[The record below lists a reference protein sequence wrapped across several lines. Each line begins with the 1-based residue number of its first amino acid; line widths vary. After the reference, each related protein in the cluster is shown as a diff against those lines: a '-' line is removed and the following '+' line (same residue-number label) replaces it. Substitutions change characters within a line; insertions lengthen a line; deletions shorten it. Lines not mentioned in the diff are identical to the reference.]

1 MLLKTAVILGISKI
15 FDDGVILDDDS
26 SEIRDT
32 LMYLIG
38 NLLYFFNSRLNIVS
52 SLTRLELS
60 SAKSLGQIESFVRVV
75 ELFFDDVAKE

>member
-1 MLLKTAVILGISKI
+1 MKTAVILGISKL
-15 FDDGVILDDDS
+15 FDDGVILDDDG

>member
-1 MLLKTAVILGISKI
+1 MKTAVILGISKI